1 MWALPT
7 RASASQLGWGFS
19 ELHPQPNLLNTH
31 LLPILGLTHIVPG
44 VPEPGGCWE
53 DGSRGGQPP
62 AGFPSLLL
70 ALVSG
75 SNSSSKRRRRSCGGV
90 KQGPPR
96 CWEMNIPESL
106 KPSVFAGQG
115 T

>member
-1 MWALPT
+1 MWALPA
-7 RASASQLGWGFS
+7 RGGFS

-31 LLPILGLTHIVPG
+31 LLQILGLTHIAPG

-70 ALVSG
+70 LLLVVSG

-90 KQGPPR
+90 KQGPAR

-106 KPSVFAGQG
+106 QPSALAGQG